1 MWKEGERALSG
12 REKRTQYVGEM
23 GGERRTHKLAA
34 VHKGFEDYAENT
46 LQREEWSDGWHSK
59 QNVEE

>member
-1 MWKEGERALSG
+1 MGERKGLNMLG
-12 REKRTQYVGEM
+12 KW

-34 VHKGFEDYAENT
+34 VHKGFEDYAGNT
-46 LQREEWSDGWHSK
+46 LQREEWSDGWYSK